1 MNSMPLVASH
11 QSDPTHSSANL
22 PNPAFDS
29 IALPL
34 IIDEMLHLSS
44 YQTWIF
50 LGAPKTQATQA
61 NTVTLTER
69 AI

>member
-34 IIDEMLHLSS
+34 VIDEMLHLSS
-44 YQTWIF
+44 YQGTPEKARSAAAQ
-50 LGAPKTQATQA
+50 L
-61 NTVTLTER
+61 VS
-69 AI
+69 AIETR